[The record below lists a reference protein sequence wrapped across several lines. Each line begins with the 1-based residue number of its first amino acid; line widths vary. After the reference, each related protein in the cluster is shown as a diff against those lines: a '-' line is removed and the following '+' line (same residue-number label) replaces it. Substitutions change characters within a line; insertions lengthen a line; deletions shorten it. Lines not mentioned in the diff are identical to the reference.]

1 VSYIYRH
8 SRYLVSLRLCVFF
21 LLTLSSLTSNSFL
34 ELSLKMPGISERKKK
49 MAVLYSFCLYS
60 NPFCLVLSTDD
71 DSCHAGWVTSNVGYS
86 PRDRRGSSRHRSK
99 AVSFLF
105 GNFLSSIIGRRMSEI
120 QSPISSSPSE
130 IPPLIF
136 SCPFANPGHII
147 FSFTLHSSW
156 VFLRDALKV

>member
-1 VSYIYRH
+1 
-8 SRYLVSLRLCVFF
+8 
-21 LLTLSSLTSNSFL
+21 
-34 ELSLKMPGISERKKK
+34 

-156 VFLRDALKV
+156 VFLRDALKVQFAFFFPFFFRFLTDALFIWLTEYGGKRDEGL